1 MPPGVGV
8 LPAQYMTP
16 AGFPAY
22 LAAGLGQPGAA
33 VAGMYG
39 SAAAYGH
46 QLEDLA
52 ALQRSTL
59 AASLPAQL
67 VGTAA
72 GQQPA
77 SQQTSGKPGPST
89 GYYDP
94 SSQFGGAGAG
104 ANVATTLGGAGG
116 RQDTG
121 QNSFGDSSKYG
132 AGSDSTSSPVP
143 SSVGN

>member
-1 MPPGVGV
+1 MDIFSI
-8 LPAQYMTP
+8 
-16 AGFPAY
+16 GFPAY

-77 SQQTSGKPGPST
+77 SQQTSGKPGVSNQHQLYRHDSRGTFFST
-89 GYYDP
+89 LAMI
-94 SSQFGGAGAG
+94 FC
-104 ANVATTLGGAGG
+104 
-116 RQDTG
+116 
-121 QNSFGDSSKYG
+121 
-132 AGSDSTSSPVP
+132 STSKHSKCTAFNVF
-143 SSVGN
+143 